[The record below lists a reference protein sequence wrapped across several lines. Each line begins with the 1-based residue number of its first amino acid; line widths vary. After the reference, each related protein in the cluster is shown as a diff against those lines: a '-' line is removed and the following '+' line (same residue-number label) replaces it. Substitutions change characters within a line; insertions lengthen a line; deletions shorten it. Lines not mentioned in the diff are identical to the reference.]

1 MPAALEMRDALPRTS
16 VGKLSKK
23 ELIAEEQAGGL
34 TAAPEGADRSTLVT
48 TSGSH

>member
-1 MPAALEMRDALPRTS
+1 MRDALPRTS

-23 ELIAEEQAGGL
+23 ELIAEERRKQAGGL
-34 TAAPEGADRSTLVT
+34 TATPEGAGRSTLVT